1 MLDIFITILSF
12 IYASCIHIAI
22 GISIALAIYYVG
34 LLVRHVSTKAGK
46 HGKENM
52 GS

>member
-1 MLDIFITILSF
+1 MLDILITILSY
-12 IYASCIHIAI
+12 IYAACVHMAI

-34 LLVRHVSTKAGK
+34 LLVRHLNAKAGK